1 MLVDRARKLYVHSTR
16 RRGRVCVSVRSACA
30 IGTHETEGKQS
41 TKLRKKNHLKKLWTN
56 EKSDSIAESS

>member
-16 RRGRVCVSVRSACA
+16 RRRRGRVCVSVRSECA

-41 TKLRKKNHLKKLWTN
+41 TNLKKSLQKIVD
-56 EKSDSIAESS
+56 ERAK